1 MGLMLA
7 RVGHAL
13 EGPAFKTALGL
24 SAGLAIGTGVVMAD
38 QYAYG
43 SDFTKGQSR
52 PEVINHVVGAGG
64 AAIGIAGMIGTACW
78 AMDYSERHAKPG
90 VMMSAGFGVGAAAGA
105 YLLAP
110 VLRRWNA
117 EH

>member
-7 RVGHAL
+7 RIGHTLSSPGVRAL
-13 EGPAFKTALGL
+13 
-24 SAGLAIGTGVVMAD
+24 AGFAAGATIATGVVMSD

-43 SDFTKGQSR
+43 TDFSTGQSH
-52 PEVINHVVGAGG
+52 PEGINHVIGAGG
-64 AAIGIAGMIGTACW
+64 AAVGLAGMIGYGMW
-78 AMDYSERHAKPG
+78 ASDNSMPAKGG
-90 VMMSAGFGVGAAAGA
+90 VMMYAGFGVGAAAGA

-110 VLRRWNA
+110 VLRRWSA

>member
-1 MGLMLA
+1 MGLMMA

-13 EGPAFKTALGL
+13 GAPGMRAAYGAT
-24 SAGLAIGTGVVMAD
+24 AGLALGTGVVMAD

-43 SDFTKGQSR
+43 ADFSKGQTK
-52 PEVINHVVGAGG
+52 PEGVNHVIGIGG
-64 AAIGIAGMIGTACW
+64 AAIGLAGMIGYGMW
-78 AMDYSERHAKPG
+78 ASDNSLPAKGG
-90 VMMSAGFGVGAAAGA
+90 VMMWAGLGVGAAAGA